1 MSADTSLNPNLELVV
16 KSVNLSKQ
24 HDEKLHSVCKNSD
37 SNKSFSN
44 EQRQN
49 VMPADKTDFSITIEL
64 SVLLIENR
72 NCLHWR
78 QILTFPSYVLISICP
93 LVLCTIPIWV
103 SCGELGIWINLNT
116 QRSNYENIVLYL
128 REWWRSYLARLIK
141 KGLNW

>member
-1 MSADTSLNPNLELVV
+1 MFLLNLKNERRYTIKPNLGLEV

-24 HDEKLHSVCKNSD
+24 HDEKLQSVCKNSD

-49 VMPADKTDFSITIEL
+49 VIPAGKTDFSITIEL

-93 LVLCTIPIWV
+93 LVLCTIPI
-103 SCGELGIWINLNT
+103 
-116 QRSNYENIVLYL
+116 
-128 REWWRSYLARLIK
+128 
-141 KGLNW
+141 

>member
-24 HDEKLHSVCKNSD
+24 HDEKLHGVCKNSD

-78 QILTFPSYVLISICP
+78 QILTFPSYVLTSICP
-93 LVLCTIPIWV
+93 LVLCTIPI
-103 SCGELGIWINLNT
+103 
-116 QRSNYENIVLYL
+116 
-128 REWWRSYLARLIK
+128 
-141 KGLNW
+141 